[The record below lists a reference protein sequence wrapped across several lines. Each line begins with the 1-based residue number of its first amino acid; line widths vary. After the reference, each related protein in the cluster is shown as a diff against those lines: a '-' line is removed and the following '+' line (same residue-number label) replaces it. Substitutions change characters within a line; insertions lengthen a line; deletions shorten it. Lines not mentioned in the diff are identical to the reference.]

1 MYFIYCTTNKEN
13 EKNHKRLIGGVII
26 EQNENWYYSPLKI
39 ENTSDLQGW
48 DALDFNHINVEP

>member
-1 MYFIYCTTNKEN
+1 MQHEN